1 MIKIQNS
8 KFKIQNCREGGQIL
22 IQLLIYSAVAIIFMS
37 GFLVWINFAT
47 NSVKFSYNNA
57 SAFSIAEAGIE
68 YYRWHLA
75 HSPTDY
81 KDGAT
86 STGPYAHNY
95 YDKDGNLLGRFIL
108 DITPPPVGSTIV
120 AIKSTG
126 ELASSSN
133 SNVKKSIKVRMGVP
147 SFSKY
152 AAVINEDVRFG
163 EGTEVFGPIHSNGG
177 VRFDGLAH
185 NLVTSAQTE
194 YNDPDHSGGD
204 EFGVHT
210 HINPVDPLPPAAV
223 PNRPDV
229 FEAGRQFPV
238 PAVDFTGISEN
249 LAKIKST
256 ASSSGRYFG
265 DSGEEGYHIVLK
277 TNDTFDLFKV
287 TKVLKTPNGCSEVLG
302 QKFWGTWTIENETL
316 IGNYS
321 FPASGVLFFEDDIWV
336 DGKIDTA
343 RLTIASGRF
352 PENSST
358 YTSIIINRDLLYTN
372 YDGRDSLGLI
382 SQGNIGVGLQSE
394 DDLRIDGALIAQNGR
409 VGRYYYKPPSDN
421 QDRCGPYDT
430 RQIITLYGMIGSY
443 ERYGFAYTDGTGYQ
457 TRNIIY
463 DSNLLYG
470 PPPSFPLT
478 ADNYEIISWEEE

>member
-1 MIKIQNS
+1 MKKNQNY
-8 KFKIQNCREGGQIL
+8 RERGQIL
-22 IQLLIYSAVAIIFMS
+22 LQLLIYSAVAIIFIS
-37 GFLVWINFAT
+37 GFLVWINFST

-57 SAFSIAEAGIE
+57 TAFSIAEAGIE

-81 KDGAT
+81 KDGTT

-95 YDKDGNLLGRFIL
+95 YDKDGNLLGKFTL
-108 DITPPPVGSTIV
+108 DITPPPIGSTIV
-120 AIKSTG
+120 NIKSTG
-126 ELASSSN
+126 ELAVDSK
-133 SNVKKSIKVRMGVP
+133 VKKSIKIRMGIP

-152 AAVINEDVRFG
+152 AAVINNAVRFG

-185 NLVTSAQTE
+185 NIVTSAQTE

-210 HINPVDPLPPAAV
+210 HVNPVDPLPSSTI

-229 FEAGRQFPV
+229 FQAGRQFPV
-238 PAVDFTGISEN
+238 PAVDFTGITSN
-249 LAKIKST
+249 LADIKSI
-256 ASSSGRYFG
+256 ASTSGRYFG
-265 DSGEEGYHIVLK
+265 DSDDEGYHIVLK
-277 TNDTFDLFKV
+277 TNDTFDLFRV
-287 TKVLKTPNGCSEVLG
+287 TKVLKAPNGCTEVLG
-302 QKFWGTWTIENETL
+302 QQLWGMWTIENETL

-321 FPASGVLFFEDDIWV
+321 FLSTGVLFFEDDIWV

-352 PENSST
+352 PENSSK

-372 YDGRDSLGLI
+372 YDGQDSIGLI
-382 SQGNIGVGLQSE
+382 SQGNVGVGLQSE
-394 DDLRIDGALIAQNGR
+394 DDLRIDGALMAQNGR
-409 VGRYYYKPPSDN
+409 VGRYYYKPPSNN

-430 RQIITLYGMIGSY
+430 RQVITLYGMIGSY

-457 TRNIIY
+457 IRSIIY